1 MLLHAIHNVQAFLEA
16 FESCKIKTTIGA
28 MCKCYDQTFE
38 MVIGISFFKDIHHR
52 FFYFYVRAIVMSS
65 DSKKR
70 LVRSD
75 HNHAKVT
82 TVF

>member
-52 FFYFYVRAIVMSS
+52 FYFYVRAIVMSS